1 MTLDA
6 GDPAPEFDL
15 PRDGGGRLALADLKG
30 RPAVIYFYPKDDTP
44 GCTKEACG
52 FRDSWQALQDAGV
65 QVVGVSK
72 DSVKR
77 HDTFRS
83 KYDLPFPLISD
94 GEGTLAQAFGVLVD
108 KTTPSGKPT
117 TSVQRSTFLLDAEG
131 VVRKAW
137 PKVKVAGHVDEVLAA
152 VRELAPT

>member
-1 MTLDA
+1 MTLAA

-15 PRDGGGRLALADLKG
+15 PRDGGGRLSLADLKG
-30 RPAVIYFYPKDDTP
+30 QPAVLYFYPKDDTP

-52 FRDSWQALQDAGV
+52 FRDSWQALQDAGI

-94 GEGTLAQAFGVLVD
+94 SDGTLAQAFGVLME
-108 KTTPSGKPT
+108 KTTASGKPS
-117 TSVQRSTFLLDAEG
+117 TSVQRSTFLLDADG
-131 VVRKAW
+131 VIRKAW

-152 VRELAPT
+152 ARELTPV